1 MEFGWVCQ
9 IQDQVRCWKVC
20 KKKKKKRENYG
31 FNVHEKIG
39 FVYGTDSKKEDM

>member
-1 MEFGWVCQ
+1 MLKSMQ
-9 IQDQVRCWKVC
+9 
-20 KKKKKKRENYG
+20 KKKKMRENYG